1 MRRLGPLFGIAT
13 CIALSLSACTLKATF
28 KQTTDST
35 SNITGTTS
43 GRTWFTE
50 DGLLRPEH
58 KAVAFATF
66 NADNLEQ
73 DIARGSGE
81 YVGSLGTLLGAS
93 ADSLPRFMAQAQG
106 HYSTLYGPRNTTPAQ
121 MVRRLLQ

>member
-1 MRRLGPLFGIAT
+1 MRRLSSLFSLA
-13 CIALSLSACTLKATF
+13 ALFALFLSACTLKATF
-28 KQTTDST
+28 KQTTDTT

-50 DGLLRPEH
+50 DGLLRPEQ
-58 KAVAFATF
+58 KAVAFATV

-81 YVGSLGTLLGAS
+81 YLGSLGTLLS
-93 ADSLPRFMAQAQG
+93 APSDSLPSFMAQAQSR
-106 HYSTLYGPRNTTPAQ
+106 YSTLYAPQTPTPEQ
-121 MVRRLLQ
+121 MIRRLSR

>member
-1 MRRLGPLFGIAT
+1 MRRSGSLLALAA

-58 KAVAFATF
+58 KAVAFAAF

-93 ADSLPRFMAQAQG
+93 SDSLPRFMAHAQDD
-106 HYSTLYGPRNTTPAQ
+106 YRTLYGSRTATPEQ
-121 MVRRLLQ
+121 MVRHLSQ